1 MTSSDL
7 PAQPDRL
14 LDDLTAERDAV
25 LDRLA
30 GLSADDP
37 EAAGLC
43 GYAGELSHRLYLL
56 RDDTDRDDELAL
68 ADEAFEHAFRA
79 PGDDPLWASWRI
91 RYGHL
96 RGVQYEAGGD
106 GRLLRS
112 SWELLVEGERG
123 LPRDDPDFAWERE
136 FGRYVLALCAKLR
149 CLAEP
154 DSAELLQ
161 EALRRHA
168 EALEHA
174 EPGSG
179 EETDL
184 RAGAGYLHLQRALR
198 HGDVDAA
205 EESARHYRA
214 LLGAVSPADLPQLH
228 FSLGLATMVRGR
240 ARADREELE
249 AARDA
254 FGTALTE
261 LRRAGGPEP
270 DWAFE
275 AEANAVFVR
284 ALVWATWHDV
294 GQSAAAEIEVRGLL
308 ARPGAEERLLPQHLD
323 MFGRLLYERA
333 AARDDAAGRDMG
345 IALVRRAL
353 DQWEADRDG
362 DLVPTAMFLAVFQQT
377 RHHDDPDPARAQD
390 VLRATGLVLADDG
403 DPHGLAQSARML
415 DGWARYTLADHG
427 VLPETDGR
435 PDGLDTEL
443 LRQTLTDILGDF
455 QAGRAYVDFGEE
467 DFLRGMGRDMTGPHR
482 RVQSFEESLARL
494 RAIEPGSPGRAELA
508 TMMLSNLVVVDPEG
522 TFVTAEHRRELM
534 EAVLERAELDPA
546 WRGKAHAVTGM
557 ARLHEEMSTGSG
569 AGLDEVLAHFDRA
582 EADGGLGSEPDEYG
596 LTIARF
602 MAQTY
607 RGQTGGA
614 GDDME
619 AGAATWRRLRS
630 DPAMPAHLRRMVDL
644 QQAGFDAYSAVRRG
658 DLADADRNIAALTE
672 GHAALSDEDP
682 SRIEILVLLENAR
695 MGRDNLARHLG
706 VPPLPPLAVRPSTDE
721 LRRHARRLP
730 RDHRAWVLGDM
741 GMTRFVRAV
750 ERQDG
755 PGIVAAIGLLREA
768 HELCEPGSDSRLRY
782 ANSLGIA
789 HCALSELEIDRVRRR
804 ERLAKGITLL
814 EGAFAEAGGPEHR
827 LYADTGLA
835 LARAHRSRDD
845 LHRRDRAT
853 ARALGLKS
861 LRGHAW
867 AALLQSG
874 TDHAT
879 VAAAQATGAALEV
892 AGWCLKDDRPEEALQ
907 ALDACRGLVLHAAL
921 TSATVPDLLTAT
933 GNTDL
938 AAEWRSAG
946 AEQPADP
953 LGAVSAP
960 LTVPSALRRRVL
972 AALTG
977 ADAPHQ
983 ARLLDPPSP
992 EEIAEA
998 LRTLTK
1004 DALVYLL
1011 PATEDTPGTALVVT
1025 SGATVHAIPLPTLA
1039 EEAAPLR
1046 EYGPA
1051 EGPSRTTPAQPD
1063 ATLGDDGP
1071 AQGALGGGSLGGVV
1085 NGRPAQTPAGGS
1097 LGSPVSGRGR
1107 SWGVPGPSEGTLAGW
1122 ERGEDG
1128 VRGGDRAAQDPAG
1141 GSLGGPVSG
1150 GDRSWG
1156 APGPSD
1162 GALAGGEGRQGESGV
1177 RGGDRPAQDPAGGS
1191 LGGPVSGGGR
1201 PWVASGSS
1209 DGPLAGRGGWQGEDG
1224 VPAERGGQPGGDA
1237 PAGWAGRPD
1246 GDAPAAWDG
1255 RPGDGEGVV
1264 AGRSVEVDADGA
1276 GFAGP
1281 GRDLGPV
1288 PGLRPAVPQSL
1299 RAQVDRLCGWA
1310 WYAAMRPLL
1319 EAFEMPAGR
1328 LPRLVLVPMGKLG
1341 LVPWHA
1347 AWQPGGPR
1355 GRQYALQAA
1364 EISYAASA
1372 RLLCQVAA
1380 RPAAEHTG
1388 AALIVGN
1395 PTGDLR
1401 HAGEE
1406 ADAVQRAFYPEARYL
1421 GRRTTGPTDGPGTP
1435 GEVLR
1440 WLRETPHDGAVLHLA
1455 CHASVAENARRSA
1468 YLSLHDG
1475 PLAAEEIT
1483 GAGGD
1488 RLGLVLLAACRSH
1501 VSGRGH
1507 NEAYSLATAF
1517 LAAGARS
1524 VVGSLWPVPDEATSV
1539 LMFLTHHFLRTHGE
1553 PPARA
1558 LRRAQLWMLN
1568 PDRELPPEMPELLAE
1583 RARRID
1589 PHDLSAWAGFTHLGR

>member
-1 MTSSDL
+1 MVQRSRRIRHPSRSPCPAGSPNPAGPTPVRGHHGDVTSSDTS
-7 PAQPDRL
+7 AQPERL

-30 GLSADDP
+30 RLAADDP

-56 RDDTDRDDELAL
+56 RDGTGRDDELAL
-68 ADEAFEHAFRA
+68 AVEAFEHALRS
-79 PGDDPLWASWRI
+79 PGDDPLWAAWRI

-96 RGVQYEAGGD
+96 RGVQYETDGD
-106 GRLLRS
+106 EQLLRM
-112 SWELLVEGERG
+112 SWDLLVEGEQG
-123 LPRDDPDFAWERE
+123 LPGDDPDFAWERE

-149 CLAEP
+149 CLAAP

-179 EETDL
+179 EEADL

-205 EESARHYRA
+205 GESARHYRA
-214 LLGAVSPADLPQLH
+214 LLATASPGDLPQLR
-228 FSLGLATMVRGR
+228 FSLGLATMVHGR

-284 ALVWATWHDV
+284 ALVWATWHDL
-294 GQSAAAEIEVRGLL
+294 GQSLAAEVEVRGLL
-308 ARPGAEERLLPQHLD
+308 ARPGAEDRLLPPYLD

-333 AARDDAAGRDMG
+333 AARDDAEGRDRG

-353 DQWEADRDG
+353 DRWEADRDG
-362 DLVPTAMFLAVFQQT
+362 DLVPTAMFLAVFQQA
-377 RHHDDPDPARAQD
+377 RHHDDPDPARARD
-390 VLRATGLVLADDG
+390 VLRATGLILAADD
-403 DPHGLAQSARML
+403 DPHDLVRSARVL

-427 VLPETDGR
+427 ELPSSDGR
-435 PDGLDTEL
+435 PEGLDTERL
-443 LRQTLTDILGDF
+443 GRTLSAVIDEF
-455 QAGRAYVDFGEE
+455 HAGRAYVDFGED
-467 DFLRGMGRDMTGPHR
+467 DFLRGMGRDMTGLHR
-482 RVQSFEESLARL
+482 RIQSFEQSLARL
-494 RAIEPGSPGRAELA
+494 RALEPGSPGRAELA
-508 TMMLSNLVVVDPEG
+508 TMMLGNLVVVDPEG

-534 EAVLERAELDPA
+534 QAVLERAERDPA
-546 WRGKAHAVTGM
+546 WRGRAHAVTGM
-557 ARLHEEMSTGSG
+557 ARLHEEMSAGSG

-582 EADGGLGSEPDEYG
+582 EAGGGLGGGPNDYG
-596 LTIARF
+596 LTLARF
-602 MAQTY
+602 MARTQ

-619 AGAATWRRLRS
+619 AGAEIWRRLRS
-630 DPAMPAHLRRMVDL
+630 DPALPAHVRRMVDL
-644 QQAGFDAYSAVRRG
+644 QQAGFDAHSAVRRG
-658 DLADADRNIAALTE
+658 DLADADRHIAALTE
-672 GHAALSDEDP
+672 GHAALGDEDP

-706 VPPLPPLAVRPSTDE
+706 VPPLPPLAARPTADQ

-741 GMTRFVRAV
+741 GMTRFARAV
-750 ERQDG
+750 EQQDG
-755 PGIVAAIGLLREA
+755 PGIVAAVGLLREA

-814 EGAFAEAGGPEHR
+814 AGAFAEAGGPEHR

-933 GNTDL
+933 GNTAL

-946 AEQPADP
+946 AEEPADP
-953 LGAVSAP
+953 LSAVSAP

-983 ARLLDPPSP
+983 ARLLDPPGP

-1025 SGATVHAIPLPTLA
+1025 SGATVHAVPLPTLT

-1051 EGPSRTTPAQPD
+1051 EGPSRTPPTAPAP
-1063 ATLGDDGP
+1063 P
-1071 AQGALGGGSLGGVV
+1071 
-1085 NGRPAQTPAGGS
+1085 
-1097 LGSPVSGRGR
+1097 
-1107 SWGVPGPSEGTLAGW
+1107 E
-1122 ERGEDG
+1122 
-1128 VRGGDRAAQDPAG
+1128 
-1141 GSLGGPVSG
+1141 
-1150 GDRSWG
+1150 
-1156 APGPSD
+1156 
-1162 GALAGGEGRQGESGV
+1162 
-1177 RGGDRPAQDPAGGS
+1177 
-1191 LGGPVSGGGR
+1191 
-1201 PWVASGSS
+1201 
-1209 DGPLAGRGGWQGEDG
+1209 G
-1224 VPAERGGQPGGDA
+1224 VPAQRQPGQ
-1237 PAGWAGRPD
+1237 
-1246 GDAPAAWDG
+1246 
-1255 RPGDGEGVV
+1255 
-1264 AGRSVEVDADGA
+1264 
-1276 GFAGP
+1276 

-1288 PGLRPAVPQSL
+1288 PGLRPAVPHSL
-1299 RAQVDRLCGWA
+1299 RAQLDRLCGWA

-1319 EAFEMPAGR
+1319 EALEMPAGR

-1406 ADAVQRAFYPEARYL
+1406 ADAVQRAFYPRARYL

-1440 WLRETPHDGAVLHLA
+1440 WLRETPYDGAVLHLA

-1468 YLSLHDG
+1468 YLALHDG

-1517 LAAGARS
+1517 LTAGARS

-1568 PDRELPPEMPELLAE
+1568 PDRELPPGLPGFLAE

>member
-7 PAQPDRL
+7 SAQPDRL
-14 LDDLTAERDAV
+14 LDELTAERDAV

-30 GLSADDP
+30 QLSAGDP
-37 EAAGLC
+37 EAAELC

-56 RDDTDRDDELAL
+56 RDDTGRDDELAL
-68 ADEAFEHAFRA
+68 AVEAFEHAFRS

-96 RGVQYEAGGD
+96 RGVQYEAGG
-106 GRLLRS
+106 GEQLLRL

-123 LPRDDPDFAWERE
+123 LPGGDPDFAWERE
-136 FGRYVLALCAKLR
+136 FGRYVVALCAKLR
-149 CLAEP
+149 SLAAP

-168 EALEHA
+168 DALRHA

-179 EETDL
+179 EEADL

-198 HGDVDAA
+198 HGDADAA

-214 LLGAVSPADLPQLH
+214 LLGTAPPGDLPQLH
-228 FSLGLATMVRGR
+228 FSLGLATMVHGR

-275 AEANAVFVR
+275 AEANAVFIR
-284 ALVWATWHDV
+284 TLVWATWHDL
-294 GQSAAAEIEVRGLL
+294 GQSLAAEVEVRGLL
-308 ARPGAEERLLPQHLD
+308 ARPGAEERLLTQHLD

-333 AARDDAAGRDMG
+333 AARDDAEGRDRG
-345 IALVRRAL
+345 IALLRRAL
-353 DQWEADRDG
+353 DQWETEHDG
-362 DLVPTAMFLAVFQQT
+362 DPAPTAMFLAVFQQA

-390 VLRATGLVLADDG
+390 VLRATGLILAAAD

-427 VLPETDGR
+427 VLPRTDGH
-435 PDGLDTEL
+435 PEGLDTER
-443 LRQTLTDILGDF
+443 LRQTLTAILDDF
-455 QAGRAYVDFGEE
+455 HAGRAYVDFGEE
-467 DFLRGMGRDMTGPHR
+467 EFLRGMGRDMTGQHR
-482 RVQSFEESLARL
+482 RIQSFEQSLARL
-494 RAIEPGSPGRAELA
+494 RALEPGSPGRAELA
-508 TMMLSNLVVVDPEG
+508 TMMLGNLVLVDPEG
-522 TFVTAEHRRELM
+522 AFVTAEHRQELM
-534 EAVLERAELDPA
+534 QAVLERAESDPA
-546 WRGKAHAVTGM
+546 WRGRAHAVTGM
-557 ARLHEEMSTGSG
+557 ARLHEEMSAGSG

-582 EADGGLGSEPDEYG
+582 EDGGGLGSAPNEYS
-596 LTIARF
+596 LTLARF
-602 MAQTY
+602 MAQTQ

-644 QQAGFDAYSAVRRG
+644 QQAGFDAHSAVRRG
-658 DLADADRNIAALTE
+658 DLADADRNIATLTE

-706 VPPLPPLAVRPSTDE
+706 VPPLPPLTGRPGTDE

-750 ERQDG
+750 EHRDG
-755 PGIVAAIGLLREA
+755 PGIAAAIGLLREA

-921 TSATVPDLLTAT
+921 TSVTVPDLLTAT
-933 GNTDL
+933 GNTAL

-946 AEQPADP
+946 AEEPADP
-953 LGAVSAP
+953 LSAVSAP

-977 ADAPHQ
+977 TDAPHQ

-1025 SGATVHAIPLPTLA
+1025 SGATVHAIPLPTLT

-1051 EGPSRTTPAQPD
+1051 EGPSRTTPAAAAPPG
-1063 ATLGDDGP
+1063 ATPGDDGP
-1071 AQGALGGGSLGGVV
+1071 AQGALSGGSLGGLNSGTGPSDGFPAARTRRQGQDEAVV
-1085 NGRPAQTPAGGS
+1085 TGRPSQAPAG
-1097 LGSPVSGRGR
+1097 
-1107 SWGVPGPSEGTLAGW
+1107 E
-1122 ERGEDG
+1122 
-1128 VRGGDRAAQDPAG
+1128 
-1141 GSLGGPVSG
+1141 SLGGPVSG
-1150 GDRSWG
+1150 GGRSWA

-1162 GALAGGEGRQGESGV
+1162 GALGGRGGRQGEDEAVVTG
-1177 RGGDRPAQDPAGGS
+1177 RPSQAPAGGS

-1201 PWVASGSS
+1201 SWAAPGPS
-1209 DGPLAGRGGWQGEDG
+1209 DGALAGRGGRQGEDEAVVTG
-1224 VPAERGGQPGGDA
+1224 RPSQA
-1237 PAGWAGRPD
+1237 PAGGSL
-1246 GDAPAAWDG
+1246 G
-1255 RPGDGEGVV
+1255 
-1264 AGRSVEVDADGA
+1264 
-1276 GFAGP
+1276 
-1281 GRDLGPV
+1281 GPV
-1288 PGLRPAVPQSL
+1288 
-1299 RAQVDRLCGWA
+1299 
-1310 WYAAMRPLL
+1310 
-1319 EAFEMPAGR
+1319 
-1328 LPRLVLVPMGKLG
+1328 
-1341 LVPWHA
+1341 
-1347 AWQPGGPR
+1347 
-1355 GRQYALQAA
+1355 
-1364 EISYAASA
+1364 
-1372 RLLCQVAA
+1372 
-1380 RPAAEHTG
+1380 
-1388 AALIVGN
+1388 
-1395 PTGDLR
+1395 
-1401 HAGEE
+1401 
-1406 ADAVQRAFYPEARYL
+1406 
-1421 GRRTTGPTDGPGTP
+1421 
-1435 GEVLR
+1435 
-1440 WLRETPHDGAVLHLA
+1440 
-1455 CHASVAENARRSA
+1455 
-1468 YLSLHDG
+1468 
-1475 PLAAEEIT
+1475 
-1483 GAGGD
+1483 
-1488 RLGLVLLAACRSH
+1488 
-1501 VSGRGH
+1501 SG
-1507 NEAYSLATAF
+1507 
-1517 LAAGARS
+1517 
-1524 VVGSLWPVPDEATSV
+1524 
-1539 LMFLTHHFLRTHGE
+1539 
-1553 PPARA
+1553 
-1558 LRRAQLWMLN
+1558 
-1568 PDRELPPEMPELLAE
+1568 
-1583 RARRID
+1583 
-1589 PHDLSAWAGFTHLGR
+1589 